1 MFGLWGK
8 YWAVTGWNMDHT
20 VNSWQSQDPW
30 ALRQHITH
38 THTLNISHSTW
49 HIKQVTHTRINTHF
63 SNSYTHRHTKQN
75 EPRVTQ
81 HSVKAYT
88 SMHTMW
94 RMYLCT
100 YLYCKEHSCNFYFCL
115 FFGLSVTAMFP
126 VQHLFLSG
134 LKGKNVPGF
143 NTISFLYQLVLYFGG
158 DIQPLSKQIWLRG
171 VMDIAEPVSSDPRI
185 PRVKIGLHNSDSAVS
200 LKTTEF

>member
-1 MFGLWGK
+1 
-8 YWAVTGWNMDHT
+8 MDHT

-38 THTLNISHSTW
+38 THTLNISHNTW

-100 YLYCKEHSCNFYFCL
+100 YLYCKGGTFLQLLLLS
-115 FFGLSVTAMFP
+115 FFWPQCDSDVSSSTP
-126 VQHLFLSG
+126 VPFWT
-134 LKGKNVPGF
+134 KRDNVPGF

-158 DIQPLSKQIWLRG
+158 DIQPLSKKIWLRG
-171 VMDIAEPVSSDPRI
+171 VMDISEPVSSDPRI